1 MTWPR
6 RSGKDSVVLNHCACA
21 AFERVSNIWYL
32 LPSYAQ
38 ARKALWTAVN
48 PHTGK
53 KRLEEAF
60 PFEIRESTND
70 QEMRIVLKNGSS
82 FQLIGS
88 DSYNSLVGSTPAGVV
103 FSEYALADPAAWGF
117 IRPILLEAKGWAVFV
132 STPRGKNHHH
142 DLFRFAEKNENWFA
156 ELLTSDDTKVFTPEQ
171 LQDELD
177 EMIAANGEAYGR
189 ALWEQEY
196 HCSFDA
202 SLPGAVYGEELAWMT
217 QNDRIGKVEFDRE
230 YPVHTAWDLG
240 FSDET
245 AIWFWQIIA
254 GELHLIDYH
263 ESSLKSIEF
272 YADYLKRMG
281 RERGYVY
288 GTHWLPHDA
297 RPRTLASGGKSILQ
311 QLLDF
316 DVGRCAIAPR
326 LDVEEGIQA
335 TRATLKICWID
346 EGRCANGIEHLKSY
360 RRSWDDELKVF
371 SANPVHDQHSHGA
384 DAARIMS
391 LVWRR
396 EKIAQAERPLIDK
409 LLSGNVVS
417 MTYGDL
423 RKQHFRRSA
432 AMRNGDS

>member
-1 MTWPR
+1 
-6 RSGKDSVVLNHCACA
+6 VLNHCACA

-32 LPSYAQ
+32 LPSYQQ

-53 KRLEEAF
+53 KRLDESF
-60 PFEIRESTND
+60 PIEIRESTNE
-70 QEMRIVLKNGSS
+70 QEMRIVLKNGST
-82 FQLIGS
+82 FQLVGS

-103 FSEYALADPAAWGF
+103 FSEYAIADPAAWGF

-142 DLFRFAEKNENWFA
+142 DLFRFAEKSENWFA
-156 ELLTSDDTKVFTPEQ
+156 ELLTSDDTKVFTEEQ
-171 LQDELD
+171 LKDELE
-177 EMIAANGEAYGR
+177 EMIAANGESYGR

-202 SLPGAVYGEELAWMT
+202 SLPGAIYGEELAWMT
-217 QNDRIGKVEFDRE
+217 QNGRIKAIEFEKD

-245 AIWFWQIIA
+245 AIWFWQLVA
-254 GELHLIDYH
+254 GEIRLIDYH

-272 YADYLKRMG
+272 YADYLKRMT
-281 RERGYVY
+281 RERGYRY

-311 QLLDF
+311 QLNDF
-316 DVGRCAIAPR
+316 DIGRCAIAPR

-335 TRATLKICWID
+335 TRATLKICWIN
-346 EGRCANGIEHLKSY
+346 EERCAAGIEHLKSY
-360 RRSWDDELKVF
+360 RRSWDDELKIF
-371 SANPVHDQHSHGA
+371 SSHPVHDQHSHGS
-384 DAARIMS
+384 DALRILS

-396 EKIAQAERPLIDK
+396 EKTTDLELSPHDK
-409 LLSGNVVS
+409 LMAGNVVG
-417 MTYGDL
+417 MNFGQIK
-423 RKQHFRRSA
+423 KQHFSRMA
-432 AMRNGDS
+432 ASRDE